1 MELMRGDVVHG
12 CVGCVTWMRGMR
24 GMRSCCGRG
33 AWRRGYVGCVGCVEW
48 MRGMFTQNTKL
59 KTLAQSF
66 EFSFSPA
73 KQTLKCFPNLTSGR
87 VGIGAIR
94 GMIRKVGWT

>member
-1 MELMRGDVVHG
+1 MDAWRRGPWLRGMRDVDAWDAWDAVVLWSW
-12 CVGCVTWMRGMR
+12 CVEAWIRGMR
-24 GMRSCCGRG
+24 GMP
-33 AWRRGYVGCVGCVEW
+33 GCVEW

-59 KTLAQSF
+59 NTLAQSF

-94 GMIRKVGWT
+94 GMIRKVG